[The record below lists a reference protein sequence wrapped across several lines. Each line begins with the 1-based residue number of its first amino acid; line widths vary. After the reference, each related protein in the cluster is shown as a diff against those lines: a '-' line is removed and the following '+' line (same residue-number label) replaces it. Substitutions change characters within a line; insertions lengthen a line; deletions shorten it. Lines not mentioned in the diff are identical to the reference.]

1 MPLIQQLIM
10 VVASIALLAVVFYMV
25 AKHGL
30 QLRYALLW
38 VALSLVMVACAII
51 PGPLFGLA
59 HFFGFYSSSNF
70 IFVLAV
76 LFLLIILLSF
86 TAIVSRQAVAIK
98 NSVQRIAIL
107 EHEIEELRRDQERRA
122 E

>member
-1 MPLIQQLIM
+1 MPVIQQLIM
-10 VVASIALLAVVFYMV
+10 VMIGVALLAVVFYMV
-25 AKHGL
+25 AKRGL

-38 VALSLVMVACAII
+38 VALSLVMVVCSIV
-51 PGPLFGLA
+51 PEPLFGLA
-59 HFFGFYSSSNF
+59 HLLGFYSSSNF

-76 LFLLIILLSF
+76 LFLLVILLSL
-86 TAIVSRQAVAIK
+86 TAIVSRQTVAIK

-107 EHEIEELRRDQERRA
+107 EHEIEGLRCDRERRS

>member
-1 MPLIQQLIM
+1 MPVIQQLIM
-10 VVASIALLAVVFYMV
+10 VMIGVALLAVVFYMV
-25 AKHGL
+25 AKRGL

-38 VALSLVMVACAII
+38 VALSLVMVVCSIV
-51 PGPLFGLA
+51 PEPLFGLA
-59 HFFGFYSSSNF
+59 HLLGFYSSSNF

-76 LFLLIILLSF
+76 LFLLVILLSL

-107 EHEIEELRRDQERRA
+107 EHEIEGLRCDLERRS